1 MIDRRDLAVA
11 QGFVERSLEMD
22 VEEGRPGAQEI
33 LNHFIIIQESLVEY
47 ERERKLLA
55 ERMDQI
61 LFQLRSR

>member
-11 QGFVERSLEMD
+11 LGFVERSLELD
-22 VEEGRPGAQEI
+22 FEEGRPGAQDI
-33 LNHFIIIQESLVEY
+33 FNHFTTIQDAIVEY

>member
-11 QGFVERSLEMD
+11 QGFVERSLELD

-47 ERERKLLA
+47 ERTLKLVSEKL
-55 ERMDQI
+55 DQI
-61 LFQLRSR
+61 LFGLRNR

>member
-1 MIDRRDLAVA
+1 MIDHRDLAVA

-22 VEEGRPGAQEI
+22 IEEGRPSAQEI
-33 LNHFIIIQESLVEY
+33 LAHFVTIQEALVEY

>member
-11 QGFVERSLEMD
+11 QGFVGRSLEMD
-22 VEEGRPGAQEI
+22 VEEGRPGSEEV
-33 LNHFIIIQESLVEY
+33 LRHFNTIQEAIVEY

-61 LFQLRSR
+61 LFQLRSH

>member
-22 VEEGRPGAQEI
+22 VEEGRPGSEEV
-33 LNHFIIIQESLVEY
+33 LRHFTTIQDTIVEY
-47 ERERKLLA
+47 ERERTLLA